1 MKLKSVKDQW
11 GDQKFRRLAGALQGK
26 KTNKRVFITTGS
38 FLDETRRYMEMIDS
52 KIVLIDGKQRADQI
66 LDNNIGISTEN
77 RNDMKEP
84 NSDYFVELQQ
94 RRKFCSRPQF
104 VSINQ
109 GYVTSA
115 VRISIAS
122 QELSHERLQQLSSNS
137 SYFEQRRVSFM
148 NSIRQSGKCI
158 RFHKCTYA
166 NVSTS
171 GENYLVKNETK

>member
-77 RNDMKEP
+77 RYDMKEP

-94 RRKFCSRPQF
+94 KRKFCSRPQF

-109 GYVTSA
+109 EYVTSA

-122 QELSHERLQQLSSNS
+122 QELIHERLQQLSSNS
-137 SYFEQRRVSFM
+137 S
-148 NSIRQSGKCI
+148 
-158 RFHKCTYA
+158 
-166 NVSTS
+166 
-171 GENYLVKNETK
+171 